1 MHDRLI
7 FTMTWFHLLVC
18 FLPLSII
25 LLYLWPRLWHHLLS
39 IFFGVI
45 AGMIDVNSQEVQ
57 LTVLLLLVF
66 GVFMGFNQPLK
77 AWRWGVLLGVFVPL
91 FAISSILES
100 SAADKMVTE
109 GVFAA
114 IAIVPAM
121 IGVYVGVLLRSQARS
136 EAIKKG

>member
-1 MHDRLI
+1 
-7 FTMTWFHLLVC
+7 MTWFHLLVY

-39 IFFGVI
+39 IFFGII
-45 AGMIDVNSQEVQ
+45 AGMIDVQSQEVQ

-66 GVFMGFNQPLK
+66 GLFMGFNQPVK
-77 AWRWGVLLGVFVPL
+77 AWRWGLLLGVFVPL
-91 FAISSILES
+91 FAISSIIES
-100 SAADKMVTE
+100 SAAEKMVNE

-121 IGVYVGVLLRSQARS
+121 LGVYIGVLLRSQSRTSVSSRRRA
-136 EAIKKG
+136 

>member
-7 FTMTWFHLLVC
+7 FTMTWFHLLVY

-39 IFFGVI
+39 IFFGII
-45 AGMIDVNSQEVQ
+45 AGMIDVQSQEVQ

-66 GVFMGFNQPLK
+66 GLFMGFNQPVK
-77 AWRWGVLLGVFVPL
+77 AWRWGLLLGVFVPL
-91 FAISSILES
+91 FAISSIIES
-100 SAADKMVTE
+100 SAAEKMVNE

-121 IGVYVGVLLRSQARS
+121 LGVYIGVLLRSQSRTS
-136 EAIKKG
+136 VNEKG

>member
-77 AWRWGVLLGVFVPL
+77 AWRWGLLLGVFVPL
-91 FAISSILES
+91 FAISSILGS

>member
-1 MHDRLI
+1 
-7 FTMTWFHLLVC
+7 MTWFHLLVY

-39 IFFGVI
+39 IFFGII
-45 AGMIDVNSQEVQ
+45 AGMIDVQSQEVQ

-66 GVFMGFNQPLK
+66 GLFMGFNQPVK
-77 AWRWGVLLGVFVPL
+77 AWRWGLLLGVFVPL
-91 FAISSILES
+91 FAISSIIES
-100 SAADKMVTE
+100 SAAEKMVNE

-121 IGVYVGVLLRSQARS
+121 LGVYIGVLLRSQSRTS
-136 EAIKKG
+136 VNEKG

>member
-1 MHDRLI
+1 
-7 FTMTWFHLLVC
+7 MTWFHLLVY

-39 IFFGVI
+39 IFFGII
-45 AGMIDVNSQEVQ
+45 AGMIDVQSQEVQ

-66 GVFMGFNQPLK
+66 GLFMGFNQSVK
-77 AWRWGVLLGVFVPL
+77 AWRWGLLLGVFVPL
-91 FAISSILES
+91 FAISSIIES
-100 SAADKMVTE
+100 SAAEKMVNE

-121 IGVYVGVLLRSQARS
+121 LGVYIGVLLRSQSRTS
-136 EAIKKG
+136 VNEKG